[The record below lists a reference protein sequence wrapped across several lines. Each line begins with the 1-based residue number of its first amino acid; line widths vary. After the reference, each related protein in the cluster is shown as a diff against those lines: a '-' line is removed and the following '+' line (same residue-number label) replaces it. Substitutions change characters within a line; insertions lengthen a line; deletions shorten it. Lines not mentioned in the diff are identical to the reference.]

1 LRPVGFANSHEMM
14 RTFGIHDVIEDINN
28 EYIEDFCVALFQL
41 LSNREINRLIA
52 RRAWD
57 DQDD

>member
-1 LRPVGFANSHEMM
+1 MM